1 MWQSLILTKLHPI
14 FEYLPVEN
22 IVFQNQQQYYD
33 AIRQSSKASDSG
45 VFIEFMLAEIL
56 TTLKKR
62 QGAALENNE
71 NGTVNGTVKLIRL
84 NPKITLE
91 ELADQLNKSRRTV
104 SRTIKKLQE
113 DGIISRIGSDK
124 AGYWQVN

>member
-1 MWQSLILTKLHPI
+1 MKKFLLVKLLSLLI
-14 FEYLPVEN
+14 
-22 IVFQNQQQYYD
+22 QYYD

-71 NGTVNGTVKLIRL
+71 NGTVKLIRL

-91 ELADQLNKSRRTV
+91 ELADQLNKSRRT
-104 SRTIKKLQE
+104 
-113 DGIISRIGSDK
+113 ISRIGSDK
-124 AGYWQVN
+124 AGYWQLNK

>member
-1 MWQSLILTKLHPI
+1 
-14 FEYLPVEN
+14 
-22 IVFQNQQQYYD
+22 
-33 AIRQSSKASDSG
+33 
-45 VFIEFMLAEIL
+45 MLIL

-62 QGAALENNE
+62 QGAVLENNE
-71 NGTVNGTVKLIRL
+71 NGTVNDTVKLIRL

-91 ELADQLNKSRRTV
+91 ELADQLNKSRRTI
-104 SRTIKKLQE
+104 SRIIKKLQD

>member
-1 MWQSLILTKLHPI
+1 
-14 FEYLPVEN
+14 
-22 IVFQNQQQYYD
+22 
-33 AIRQSSKASDSG
+33 
-45 VFIEFMLAEIL
+45 MLAEIL

-71 NGTVNGTVKLIRL
+71 NGTVKLIRL

>member
-1 MWQSLILTKLHPI
+1 MHPI

-33 AIRQSSKASDSG
+33 AIRQSSDAKDSSI
-45 VFIEFMLAEIL
+45 FIEFMLDEIL

-62 QGAALENNE
+62 QGVALETNKSGTVND
-71 NGTVNGTVKLIRL
+71 TVNGTVKLIRL

-91 ELADQLNKSRRTV
+91 ELAEKLNKSRRTI

-124 AGYWQVN
+124 SGYWQVTLNNL